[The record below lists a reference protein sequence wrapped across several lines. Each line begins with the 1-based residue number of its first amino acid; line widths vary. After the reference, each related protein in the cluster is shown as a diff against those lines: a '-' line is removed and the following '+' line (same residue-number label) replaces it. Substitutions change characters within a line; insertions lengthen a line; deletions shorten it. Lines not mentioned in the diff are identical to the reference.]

1 VKRRSFLQFL
11 GLAPAAA
18 VAPKVAEA
26 VEKVKPSFYGIA
38 HQDGGEPDV
47 GYVEVVETC
56 CTCVAAPFTV
66 KDLPGYVVSR
76 RR

>member
-26 VEKVKPSFYGIA
+26 VEKIEEKMVVYGGDVFKPDACEWPS
-38 HQDGGEPDV
+38 
-47 GYVEVVETC
+47 EVM

>member
-1 VKRRSFLQFL
+1 VKRRLFLQFL

-26 VEKVKPSFYGIA
+26 VERVQEVAAPAES
-38 HQDGGEPDV
+38 
-47 GYVEVVETC
+47 VEVLNQYGDIL
-56 CTCVAAPFTV
+56 CTTVAVPFTV
-66 KDLPGYVVSR
+66 KDLPGYVFSR